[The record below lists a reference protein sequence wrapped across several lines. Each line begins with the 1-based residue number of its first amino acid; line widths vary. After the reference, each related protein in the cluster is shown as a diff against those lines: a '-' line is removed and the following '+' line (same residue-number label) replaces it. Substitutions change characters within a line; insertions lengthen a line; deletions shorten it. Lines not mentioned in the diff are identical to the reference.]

1 MATIPMASMQ
11 PPGTKVNFQA
21 SVRGPPQPAA
31 KRMAALGFST
41 PAAFAATIG
50 CAAGLSL
57 RRSRMQPEEAKAS
70 PPQADR
76 ELLAAD
82 LPWVSLWR
90 IFMASAVLMCLG
102 CSSLFGGQAEM
113 DQALLLFLAWSIV
126 RLFLRHHGP

>member
-1 MATIPMASMQ
+1 MEQKLSQPSLNNCPAECIP
-11 PPGTKVNFQA
+11 
-21 SVRGPPQPAA
+21 R
-31 KRMAALGFST
+31 
-41 PAAFAATIG
+41 
-50 CAAGLSL
+50 
-57 RRSRMQPEEAKAS
+57 
-70 PPQADR
+70 
-76 ELLAAD
+76 LAAD